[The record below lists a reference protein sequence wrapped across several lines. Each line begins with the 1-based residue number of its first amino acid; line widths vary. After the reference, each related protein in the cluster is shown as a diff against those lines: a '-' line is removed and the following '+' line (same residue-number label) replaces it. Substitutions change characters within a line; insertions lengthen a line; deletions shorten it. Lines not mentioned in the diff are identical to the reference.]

1 MNRLSVFIP
10 VILLLLSPAYPQS
23 KSELEKQRER
33 YKKQIK
39 ENLDFYEKIKKDKQF
54 NELTINILNDGI
66 RNRQLL
72 IDELDRELESLRK
85 QITVEESKIYALEN
99 ERIQMQNSLK
109 NIIYSVYKTRRN
121 TSVMMLI
128 LSSSNINEAYKRI
141 QFFKELKNAYNKKFE
156 LLKQTENQLNR
167 LITGYREKE
176 RKKVLLM
183 NSKQEELIKLQKEKE
198 EKETILKNLSK
209 KEKELKALIEANK
222 KLEREI
228 ELKIK
233 EITAREIAA
242 QGNKTARMN
251 LTPAEKVLSKDF
263 QANRGKLPWP
273 VVKGIVVGHFGKHEH
288 PVLKGIMVNNNGID
302 IATENAG
309 EVRTVFDG
317 VVTKIFLVKGGKYVV
332 ILRHGNYLTVYQNL
346 SEVYVNN
353 GDKVKTKQSIGKL
366 IDEENKDIVT
376 LHFEIWEEL
385 SKQNPE
391 EWLSK

>member
-167 LITGYREKE
+167 LITQYREKE

-309 EVRTVFDG
+309 EVRAVFDG

>member
-176 RKKVLLM
+176 RKKVLLI

-242 QGNKTARMN
+242 QGNKTARIN

-309 EVRTVFDG
+309 EVRAVFDG

>member
-1 MNRLSVFIP
+1 MNRLSIFIP

-309 EVRTVFDG
+309 EVRAVFDG

>member
-1 MNRLSVFIP
+1 MNRLSIFIP

-302 IATENAG
+302 IATENA
-309 EVRTVFDG
+309 
-317 VVTKIFLVKGGKYVV
+317 
-332 ILRHGNYLTVYQNL
+332 
-346 SEVYVNN
+346 
-353 GDKVKTKQSIGKL
+353 
-366 IDEENKDIVT
+366 
-376 LHFEIWEEL
+376 
-385 SKQNPE
+385 
-391 EWLSK
+391 